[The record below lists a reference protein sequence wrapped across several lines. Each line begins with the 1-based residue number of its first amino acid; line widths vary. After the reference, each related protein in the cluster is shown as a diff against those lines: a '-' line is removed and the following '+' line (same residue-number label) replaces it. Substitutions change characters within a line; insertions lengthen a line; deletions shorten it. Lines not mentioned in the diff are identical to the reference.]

1 MKRVLTYL
9 FPFLWLG
16 LLASQVPLLAQD
28 QENLRI
34 EYKEVAGGGGRPAM
48 VDVLIGFAQTPG
60 PNEHAIIRGQGGVV
74 KASYSLVPA
83 VAARIPQVAVDAL
96 KANPNVALIEPDGI
110 AFAIGHVGPVAVDEG
125 LVELQNGWGV
135 DRIGAGW
142 VHRGYEI
149 IDGNPVELPLLPNS
163 GTNIGVAVLDSGLDY
178 THPEF
183 AHNYRGGYDY
193 INNDNDPFDDHYH
206 GTHVAGTIAAGWND
220 VGVVGVAP
228 DVDLYALKV
237 LGANGSGS
245 WSGIISALEWC
256 VQHNAE
262 VLAGLKPGHSLIR
275 VTNHSYGGTSNSTLL
290 EAAFRN
296 SYARGMIHI
305 AAAGNAGN
313 ADGIGDN
320 IRYPARF
327 PAVVAVAA
335 TSASDIRAGFSSTG
349 PDLEISAPGVLI
361 RSTWPLWRTDSESGF
376 LPGYRQISGT
386 SMASPHAAGVA
397 ALLLSA
403 KPDLTS
409 SGTRA
414 LLRTTAEE
422 PIGSLDHYGYGLVD
436 SISGVIAAEEAAPG
450 FPIRATIAYSQLNGR
465 KDLRVTVTV
474 RETQSGNPVPGAY
487 VDCVLKRKSWQQ
499 KFSGVADDQGRF
511 VVTVAWARKGTYTT
525 FLDAVADA
533 RISWPGGDWDGQT
546 PTNSFKH

>member
-1 MKRVLTYL
+1 MKRLLTSSFAL
-9 FPFLWLG
+9 LWLAV
-16 LLASQVPLLAQD
+16 LFSQVPLLAQD
-28 QENLRI
+28 KVNLKI
-34 EYKEVAGGGGRPAM
+34 DGKELAGGGGPPAM
-48 VDVLIGFAQTPG
+48 VDVLIGFNHLPG

-74 KASYSLVPA
+74 KASYAIVPA

-96 KANPNVALIEPDGI
+96 KANPNVTLVEPDGI
-110 AFAIGHVGPVAVDEG
+110 AFAIGHAGPVAVAED
-125 LVELQNGWGV
+125 LAELQNGWGV

-149 IDGNPVELPLLPNS
+149 IDGNPVNLPLLPNT
-163 GTNIGVAVLDSGLDY
+163 GANIGVAVLDSGLDY

-193 INNDNDPFDDHYH
+193 INNDSDPFDDHYH

-228 DVDLYALKV
+228 NVDLYALKV
-237 LGANGSGS
+237 LGANGSGA
-245 WSGIISALEWC
+245 WSGMISALEWC
-256 VQHNAE
+256 VKHNADVE
-262 VLAGLKPGHSLIR
+262 AGLKPGHSLIR
-275 VTNHSYGGTSNSTLL
+275 VTNHSYGGTSNSSLL

-296 SYARGMIHI
+296 SYARGIVHV

-327 PAVVAVAA
+327 PSVVAVAA
-335 TSASDIRAGFSSTG
+335 TSSTDLRAVFSSTG
-349 PDLEISAPGVLI
+349 PDLELSAPGVLI
-361 RSTWPLWRTDSESGF
+361 RSTWPLWRTDSEVGF
-376 LPGYRQISGT
+376 LPGYRMISGT

-397 ALLLSA
+397 ALMLSA
-403 KPDLTS
+403 QPDLTS

-414 LLRTTAEE
+414 LLRHTTEA
-422 PIGSLDHYGYGLVD
+422 PIGVFDHYGYGLID
-436 SISGVIAAEEAAPG
+436 SIAGVMAAEAAAPG
-450 FPIRATIAYSQLNGR
+450 FPVRATIAYSQLNGR
-465 KDLRVTVTV
+465 KDLRVTITV
-474 RETQSGNPVPGAY
+474 LETQSGNPVPGAY
-487 VDCVLKRKSWQQ
+487 VDGVLKRQSWQQ

-511 VVTVAWARKGTYTT
+511 IVTVPWARKGTYTT
-525 FLDAVADA
+525 VLDAVADA

-546 PTNSFKH
+546 PNNSFKH